1 MFPKEHGAYGQLL
14 LPIVTALAIGRP
26 GFAAVA
32 LSAAAGCAFLAHEP
46 LLVLLGQRGARAGR
60 ELHQTARR
68 WFAGFAVAAAVLG
81 SAAVV
86 TTSPE
91 KRFAVVPSIAMAL
104 VVFGVIRSGREHTI
118 AGEAVS
124 AIALASLA
132 YPIGVWS
139 SGSSRA
145 SLSCAAAFAAV
156 FVAGVVCVHAVI
168 AFTRRPPAT
177 AERVA
182 GAAAAIGAALVIFV
196 LTSVRVLEVVT
207 PLAVLPACVAGLALA
222 LVPPS
227 ARRLRVIGWTLVSTS
242 VLAMVV
248 LLAAFR

>member
-1 MFPKEHGAYGQLL
+1 LL
-14 LPIVTALAIGRP
+14 TA
-26 GFAAVA
+26 
-32 LSAAAGCAFLAHEP
+32 
-46 LLVLLGQRGARAGR
+46 
-60 ELHQTARR
+60 
-68 WFAGFAVAAAVLG
+68 
-81 SAAVV
+81 
-86 TTSPE
+86 SPE
-91 KRFAVVPSIAMAL
+91 KRFAVVPSIAMAF

-156 FVAGVVCVHAVI
+156 FVVGVVCVHAVI

-182 GAAAAIGAALVIFV
+182 GAAAAIGAASVIFV
-196 LTSVRVLEVVT
+196 LTSVRILEVVT
-207 PLAVLPACVAGLALA
+207 PLAVLPACIAGLALSIW
-222 LVPPS
+222 PPS

-242 VLAMVV
+242 VLTMVV

>member
-26 GFAAVA
+26 GFAAAA
-32 LSAAAGCAFLAHEP
+32 LGAAAGCAFLTHEP

-60 ELHQTARR
+60 ELHRTALR
-68 WFAGFAVAAAVLG
+68 WFVGFAASATVLG
-81 SAAVV
+81 SAALL
-86 TTSPE
+86 TASPE
-91 KRFAVVPSIAMAL
+91 KRFAVVPSIAMTL
-104 VVFGVIRSGREHTI
+104 IVFGIIRSGREHTI

-145 SLSCAAAFAAV
+145 SLSCAVAFAAV
-156 FVAGVVCVHAVI
+156 FVAGVVGVHAVI

-177 AERVA
+177 AERAV
-182 GAAAAIGAALVIFV
+182 GAVTAIGAALIVFGLASARI
-196 LTSVRVLEVVT
+196 LEVVT
-207 PLAVLPACVAGLALA
+207 PLAVLPACAAGLALA
-222 LVPPS
+222 LWPPS
-227 ARRLRVIGWTLVSTS
+227 ARKLRAIGWTLVSTS
-242 VLAMVV
+242 VLTMVV

>member
-1 MFPKEHGAYGQLL
+1 MFPREHGAYGQLL

-26 GFAAVA
+26 GFAAA
-32 LSAAAGCAFLAHEP
+32 TLSAAACCAFLTHEP
-46 LLVLLGQRGARAGR
+46 LVVLLGQRGARAGR
-60 ELHQTARR
+60 ELHQTALW
-68 WFAGFAVAAAVLG
+68 WFAGFAVAAAILG
-81 SAAVV
+81 SAALL
-86 TTSPE
+86 TASPE
-91 KRFAVVPSIAMAL
+91 KRFAVVPSIVMAF
-104 VVFGVIRSGREHTI
+104 VVFGIIRSGREHTI

-139 SGSSRA
+139 SGSYRA

-177 AERVA
+177 AERIA
-182 GAAAAIGAALVIFV
+182 GATAAISAALVIFV

-222 LVPPS
+222 LAPPS

-242 VLAMVV
+242 VLTMVV